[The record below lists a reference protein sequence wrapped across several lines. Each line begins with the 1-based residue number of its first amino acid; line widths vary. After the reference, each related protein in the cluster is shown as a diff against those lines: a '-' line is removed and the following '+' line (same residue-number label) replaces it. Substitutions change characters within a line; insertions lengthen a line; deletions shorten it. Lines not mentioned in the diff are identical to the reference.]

1 MEVTEEILKIVGE
14 AFNNKVETET
24 DGQGHTRI
32 IIDKFLSLEP
42 TTVTVKSIL
51 KHKNVP
57 GWLATDDR
65 GGDVCEIYK
74 GPHFWFA
81 LGELAQAHA
90 LERVKQLQDKYDPS
104 LIPTK

>member
-1 MEVTEEILKIVGE
+1 MEVTEEMLKIVSE
-14 AFNNKVETET
+14 AFDGKVETES
-24 DGQGHTRI
+24 DGAGHTRI
-32 IIDKFLSLEP
+32 IIDKFLALEP

-65 GGDVCEIYK
+65 GEGVCEIYK
-74 GPHFWFA
+74 GPHFWVA
-81 LGELAQAHA
+81 LSELAQSHA
-90 LERVKQLQDKYDPS
+90 MFRIAQLQDKYDPC